1 MDKRTVIEDEAYPE
15 VVHENGE
22 TGHDGH
28 NTPWSTEFIPSER
41 SERRKV
47 QLWTDRTYSVCLSS
61 SSSRFL
67 PSAVGVTT
75 LETVVQ
81 VLTLRWRMPFSA
93 PAMVRR
99 DSSVDREWE
108 SSESDEAGR
117 GRVNKYTNRT
127 TPPISPWPRIQFDT
141 SPSTGP
147 FRRGLLSNKYISS
160 LLNPIGPIP
169 EAFDASNQRVAHVYA
184 VEAPTRHSPGGPV
197 AIRLGRRFE
206 PLDGLKPC
214 CCSPRRPHLSLP
226 LHHPNRHHCDHRVL

>member
-1 MDKRTVIEDEAYPE
+1 MRGCRKKQKLVTHHTNVLPHAPKERLNVIDRGRMDKRAVIEDEAYPE

-28 NTPWSTEFIPSER
+28 NTPWSTKLIPSKGLER
-41 SERRKV
+41 GKV
-47 QLWTDRTYSVCLSS
+47 QVWTGRAYSVCLSS

-141 SPSTGP
+141 T
-147 FRRGLLSNKYISS
+147 
-160 LLNPIGPIP
+160 
-169 EAFDASNQRVAHVYA
+169 
-184 VEAPTRHSPGGPV
+184 
-197 AIRLGRRFE
+197 
-206 PLDGLKPC
+206 
-214 CCSPRRPHLSLP
+214 
-226 LHHPNRHHCDHRVL
+226 